1 MVNAERRMEIRHEI
15 LAGQRDMLV
24 RASRAKGYFLSR
36 AGIVSDHVHLTL
48 GSALNESPQG
58 AC

>member
-15 LAGQRDMLV
+15 LAGQRDMLL

-48 GSALNESPQG
+48 GCALNESPQG